1 MKKKRQKKYETNKLI
16 FNLTFGLVK
25 FVKITSII
33 CLSPFVIVKKL
44 KDKKENK

>member
-1 MKKKRQKKYETNKLI
+1 MKKKQQKKRKTNKFI

-33 CLSPFVIVKKL
+33 CLSPFIIVKNL
-44 KDKKENK
+44 KDKKEE

>member
-1 MKKKRQKKYETNKLI
+1 MKKQKKKHETNKLI

-33 CLSPFVIVKKL
+33 CLSPFIIVKNL

>member
-1 MKKKRQKKYETNKLI
+1 MKKQKKKHETNKLI
-16 FNLTFGLVK
+16 FNLTFSLVK

-33 CLSPFVIVKKL
+33 CLSPFIIVKNL